1 MSATRDPGFEPA
13 LLPELEQI
21 LVRAARRRRVR
32 RLPRR
37 RLMLA
42 VAIGIVALGAGV
54 ATATGVFDV
63 ISGETAHGIFTVE
76 RRAPSSVGGGEPA
89 GSICLQLTYSGA
101 GFGGTT
107 SYGCGPKPT
116 AARPFGI
123 VIVDYLAEGLH
134 EEVAYGLVADGVAR
148 VAVLGSGGR
157 HTYATTEAKD
167 GLPGRFFAVVVP
179 HRGRVELVG
188 YAPDGRVVGRI
199 GKLSGTT
206 EAHSKEEARAEGLQA
221 GFAPTIAFPQ
231 EIIFEGHRIS
241 SAELRR
247 LRPSCA
253 IGRTV
258 AICFRNGNEPT
269 NLTRRL
275 REVEEALE
283 KR

>member
-1 MSATRDPGFEPA
+1 MPA
-13 LLPELEQI
+13 I
-21 LVRAARRRRVR
+21 
-32 RLPRR
+32 
-37 RLMLA
+37 
-42 VAIGIVALGAGV
+42 AIAIVALGAGV
-54 ATATGVFDV
+54 ATATRVFDV
-63 ISGETAHGIFTVE
+63 TSGETADGTFTVE

-101 GFGGTT
+101 GVGGTT

-148 VAVLGSGGR
+148 VAVLGPGGR
-157 HTYATTEAKD
+157 HTYAGTEVKD

-188 YAPDGRVVGRI
+188 YAPDGRVVARI
-199 GKLSGTT
+199 GKLSGTV

-221 GFAPTIAFPQ
+221 GFAPTIGFPQ
-231 EIIFEGHRIS
+231 EILFEGHRIS

-258 AICFRNGNEPT
+258 AICFRTGHEPT
-269 NLTRRL
+269 ALTRRL
-275 REVEEALE
+275 REDEEALE
-283 KR
+283 KP

>member
-1 MSATRDPGFEPA
+1 MSTTRDPGFEPA
-13 LLPELEQI
+13 LLPELEQV
-21 LVRAARRRRVR
+21 LVRAARRRRDR

-37 RLMLA
+37 RLMP
-42 VAIGIVALGAGV
+42 AIAIAIVALGAGV
-54 ATATGVFDV
+54 ATATRVFDV
-63 ISGETAHGIFTVE
+63 TSGETGHGTFAVE
-76 RRAPSSVGGGEPA
+76 RRTPSSVAGRQPA

-101 GFGGTT
+101 GVGGTT

-123 VIVDYLAEGLH
+123 VVVDYLADGLH

-167 GLPGRFFAVVVP
+167 GLPGRFFAAVVP

-188 YAPDGRVVGRI
+188 YASDGRVVARI
-199 GKLSGTT
+199 GRLSGKVD
-206 EAHSKEEARAEGLQA
+206 AHSNEEARAEGLQA
-221 GFAPTIAFPQ
+221 GFAPTIESPQ
-231 EIIFEGHRIS
+231 EILFEGRRIS

-247 LRPSCA
+247 LRLSCA

-258 AICFRNGNEPT
+258 AICFRNGHEPT
-269 NLTRRL
+269 AITRRL
-275 REVEEALE
+275 REDEEALE
-283 KR
+283 RP

>member
-1 MSATRDPGFEPA
+1 MSTTRDPGFETA
-13 LLPELEQI
+13 LLPELEQA

-32 RLPRR
+32 GLPRR

-54 ATATGVFDV
+54 ATATRVFDV
-63 ISGETAHGIFTVE
+63 TSGKTAEGTFTVE

-101 GFGGTT
+101 GVGGTT

-116 AARPFGI
+116 PARPFGI

-157 HTYATTEAKD
+157 HTYAATEVKD

-188 YAPDGRVVGRI
+188 YASDGRVVARI
-199 GKLSGTT
+199 GRLSGTVD
-206 EAHSKEEARAEGLQA
+206 AHSKEEARAEGLQA
-221 GFAPTIAFPQ
+221 GFAPTIEFPQ
-231 EIIFEGHRIS
+231 EILFEGRRIS

-258 AICFRNGNEPT
+258 AICFRNGHEPT
-269 NLTRRL
+269 ALTRRL
-275 REVEEALE
+275 REAEEALE
-283 KR
+283 KP

>member
-1 MSATRDPGFEPA
+1 MSTTREPGFEPA

-32 RLPRR
+32 GLPRR

-42 VAIGIVALGAGV
+42 VAIGIVVLGAGV
-54 ATATGVFDV
+54 ATATRVLDV
-63 ISGETAHGIFTVE
+63 TSGETAHGTFTVK
-76 RRAPSSVGGGEPA
+76 RRALSSVGGEEPA

-101 GFGGTT
+101 GVGGTT

-116 AARPFGI
+116 VAEPFG
-123 VIVDYLAEGLH
+123 VVTVDYLAGGLH

-157 HTYATTEAKD
+157 HTYATTEVKD

-179 HRGRVELVG
+179 HRGRVKLVG
-188 YAPDGRVVGRI
+188 YAPDGRVVARI
-199 GKLSGTT
+199 GKPSGKT
-206 EAHSKEEARAEGLQA
+206 EADSKEEARAKGIQA

-258 AICFRNGNEPT
+258 AICFRTGHEPT

-275 REVEEALE
+275 REAEEAL
-283 KR
+283 KRP